1 MEQEQDAFLTWV
13 SMSGGFLGSL
23 FYFEPTHPKASGL
36 VDAIKQIN
44 WQQDWRPIIKPDFK
58 IKNLL
63 TQTKDISEQFQRQFI
78 GPNALPAPPWGSV
91 YLDKEAVIFG
101 DSLLQLRD
109 FMRKYGIKAEL
120 NENVPE
126 DHIGLMLMFAAYIA
140 DTRPDILPEYLSK
153 HLFSWVWRYLELLS
167 EQQDSPFYQGLALV
181 TKQTLELW
189 EEELGIVPANVPLYF

>member
-1 MEQEQDAFLTWV
+1 MEEDLDAFLAWV

-36 VDAIKQIN
+36 VEAIKKIN
-44 WQQDWRPIIKPDFK
+44 WQKDWRPTIKPDFK

-63 TQTKDISEQFQRQFI
+63 VQTKNISEQFQHQFI
-78 GPNALPAPPWGSV
+78 GPNAMPAPPWGSV

-101 DSLLQLRD
+101 NSLLQLRE
-109 FMRKYGIKAEL
+109 FMRKYGVKAEL

-126 DHIGLMLMFAAYIA
+126 DHIGLMLMLASYIA
-140 DTRPDILPEYLSK
+140 NTRPDILPEYLAK
-153 HLFSWVWRYLELLS
+153 HLFPWVWRYLELLS
-167 EQQDSPFYQGLALV
+167 EQTDAPFYQGLALV

-189 EEELGIVPANVPLYF
+189 QEELGIVTVEMPLYF